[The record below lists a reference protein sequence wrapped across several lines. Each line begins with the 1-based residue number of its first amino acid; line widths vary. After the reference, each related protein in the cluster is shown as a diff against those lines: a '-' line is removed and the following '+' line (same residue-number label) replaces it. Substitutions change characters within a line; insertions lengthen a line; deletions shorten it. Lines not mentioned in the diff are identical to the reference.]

1 MRSLRELYELLVS
14 VESFGPFLAFQ
25 LTIDL
30 NYSSALNFDEAEF
43 VVPGPGALDG
53 ISKCF
58 EDLGGLSPTD
68 VIMEM
73 THIQEE
79 EFARL
84 GQIGRAHVRTPVTN
98 AHLVCRLL
106 LAK

>member
-1 MRSLRELYELLVS
+1 MLSLRGLYELLVS

-68 VIMEM
+68 VIMAM

-84 GQIGRAHVRTPVTN
+84 GKIGRESSRAR
-98 AHLVCRLL
+98 VCQYV
-106 LAK
+106 

>member
-1 MRSLRELYELLVS
+1 MKDGIAGKILAMRSLRELYELLVS

-30 NYSSALNFDEAEF
+30 NYASALNFDEAEF

-53 ISKCF
+53 ISKGI

-73 THIQEE
+73 TKIQDEE
-79 EFARL
+79 LARL
-84 GQIGRAHVRTPVTN
+84 GQIGREHV
-98 AHLVCRLL
+98 
-106 LAK
+106 